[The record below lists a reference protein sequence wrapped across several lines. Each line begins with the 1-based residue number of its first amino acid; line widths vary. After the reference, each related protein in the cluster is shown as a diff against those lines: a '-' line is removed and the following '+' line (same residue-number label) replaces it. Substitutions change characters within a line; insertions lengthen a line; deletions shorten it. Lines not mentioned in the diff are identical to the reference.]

1 MFRIITL
8 LALLSL
14 SAFAQTRTNSTGKST
29 SASTNSTAVST
40 NKPMEK
46 VDAIKHPKDPL
57 PPEEDSVHVD
67 QFSFI
72 VYGDTRGRRDGKE
85 IQYEHSLLVDSMLSN
100 IKKLSTTPFPVR
112 FVLQTGDAV
121 VNGRDPKQWNKSFV
135 QLINRITTEGRIPYF
150 LAPGNHDV
158 TAAQDIANA
167 QRKEGLS
174 NYLQAV
180 AQLIP
185 PDGAHRRLDGY
196 PCFAFGYGNS
206 FFIALDSNLA
216 SNKTQFRWFTNQV
229 ESLDRKRYTNL
240 FAFFHHPP
248 YSSGPHGGA
257 NIEAPTAWL
266 RTNYMPVFR
275 KEHATALFTGHEHL
289 FEHWVEH
296 YQDVS
301 TNQHNVTTNKYRMD
315 VLVTG
320 GGGAPLYGYRG
331 EPKLT
336 DYIAADKPAKIAVEH
351 LVRPGPKPGDNP
363 YHYMIVR
370 VDGSKIGYEV
380 VGVDW
385 GSDFKP
391 YQSNKYNLD

>member
-1 MFRIITL
+1 LF
-8 LALLSL
+8 SL
-14 SAFAQTRTNSTGKST
+14 TAFGQTKTT
-29 SASTNSTAVST
+29 TAVRSAATNANTATIST

-46 VDAIKHPKDPL
+46 VEAIKPPKDPL
-57 PPEEDSVHVD
+57 PVEADSVHVN

-85 IQYEHSLLVDSMLSN
+85 VQYEHSLIVDSMLAN
-100 IKKLSTTPFPVR
+100 IKKLSVTPYPVR

-135 QLINRITTEGRIPYF
+135 TLINRITTEGRVPYF

-158 TAAQDIANA
+158 TAAQDIGNA
-167 QRKEGLS
+167 QRNEGLT

-185 PDGAHRRLDGY
+185 PNGAHRRLDGF
-196 PCFAFGYGNS
+196 PCYAFGYGNS

-216 SNKTQFRWFTNQV
+216 SNKTQLAWVTNQIQ
-229 ESLDRKRYTNL
+229 SLDRTRYTNL
-240 FAFFHHPP
+240 FVFFHHPP

-257 NIEAPTAWL
+257 NLESATAWL

-275 KEHATALFTGHEHL
+275 KYHATALFAGHEHF
-289 FEHWVEH
+289 FEHWVER
-296 YQDVS
+296 YQDAA
-301 TNQHNVTTNKYRMD
+301 TNKFRID
-315 VLVTG
+315 VIVTG
-320 GGGAPLYGYRG
+320 GGGAPLYGHRG

-336 DYIAADKPAKIAVEH
+336 DYIADDKRAKIVVDH

-363 YHYMIVR
+363 YHYVIVR
-370 VDGSKIGYEV
+370 VDGSTISFEV

-385 GSDFKP
+385 GAEFKP
-391 YQSNKYNLD
+391 YQSNRFSPD